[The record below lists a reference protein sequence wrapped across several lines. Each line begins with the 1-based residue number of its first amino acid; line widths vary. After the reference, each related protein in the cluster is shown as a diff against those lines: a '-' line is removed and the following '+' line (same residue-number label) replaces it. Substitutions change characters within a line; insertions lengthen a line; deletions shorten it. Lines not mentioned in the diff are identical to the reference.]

1 MAHGLFEIAPRCYQ
15 VRGYDLSVMTVIAGD
30 TGWIVI
36 DPLISAE
43 TARASMGLVTEHLG
57 ERPVVAVIYTHSHV
71 DHFGGVEGVT
81 SHADVASGHT
91 RVIAPVGFMR
101 AAISENVMVG
111 VAMQR
116 RATYMYGALL
126 DKGARGQVDAG
137 LGKTISTGST
147 SIIAPTEHITETGQT
162 LVVDGVEIEF
172 QLTPGT
178 EAPAEMNFY
187 FPQFRALCMAEN
199 CSRNL
204 HNLYTLRGAEI
215 RDARAWADY
224 LEEAMLRYLDRTDLV
239 FTSHHWPVWGRDG
252 CRDYLGKQRD
262 MYRYLH
268 DQTLRLANLGH
279 TMLECAE
286 LVRLPPELAK
296 EWFARGYYGS
306 VSHNVKAVYQKY
318 LGFFDGNPA
327 NLQPLVP
334 VEASARYVSYMGGA
348 DAVLER
354 ARADFDRGEYR
365 WVAEV
370 VNRVVFAEP
379 DNVAARELQADALEQ
394 LGYQAESAPWRSFY
408 LMGAKELRDGIVALP
423 ATGIG
428 MGMIRVMP
436 LELILDAM
444 TVRLNGER
452 AAGAAVVVALHS
464 AESGEHRTVWLEHA
478 VLHHREG
485 DAGLSPDLVVTAG
498 HAQLVALLF
507 GFTPLDRAVADGD
520 ATIAGDPSRLEA
532 LLALLDRFD
541 PNFAIVTP

>member
-1 MAHGLFEIAPRCYQ
+1 MTAAGPATAHTAQTNERVVTDDGLDWSDTSDFTAAARGLIARLDPPVIEAADGRRVWDLEAYAFLEAEDAPATVNPSLWRQARLNMAHGLFEIAPRCYQ

-296 EWFARGYYGS
+296 EWFARG
-306 VSHNVKAVYQKY
+306 
-318 LGFFDGNPA
+318 
-327 NLQPLVP
+327 
-334 VEASARYVSYMGGA
+334 
-348 DAVLER
+348 
-354 ARADFDRGEYR
+354 
-365 WVAEV
+365 
-370 VNRVVFAEP
+370 
-379 DNVAARELQADALEQ
+379 
-394 LGYQAESAPWRSFY
+394 
-408 LMGAKELRDGIVALP
+408 
-423 ATGIG
+423 
-428 MGMIRVMP
+428 
-436 LELILDAM
+436 
-444 TVRLNGER
+444 
-452 AAGAAVVVALHS
+452 
-464 AESGEHRTVWLEHA
+464 
-478 VLHHREG
+478 
-485 DAGLSPDLVVTAG
+485 
-498 HAQLVALLF
+498 
-507 GFTPLDRAVADGD
+507 
-520 ATIAGDPSRLEA
+520 
-532 LLALLDRFD
+532 
-541 PNFAIVTP
+541 